1 MVSGTG
7 WRRAD
12 AESQDRDVVVEAVA
26 EALQQ
31 GADAADG
38 GGRGGRREAGGER
51 QKRLIAVAL
60 PSLAGASFG
69 QPVGVQQECVA
80 GAEPDRGRGED
91 HIVDDAEERA
101 AADRLVVGG
110 AVSPKQQRRGMTA
123 AGEAEIEA
131 VRARGE
137 NPEGRRAET
146 AAVTFVVPAQRAVEG
161 AEHRRRVWVVD
172 GGGAQGVADLRG
184 HGGRG
189 RALAAY
195 VAQEQ
200 APPIPGEGE
209 QVVEVAAYLIPG

>member
-80 GAEPDRGRGED
+80 CAEPDRGRGED
-91 HIVDDAEERA
+91 HIVDDADERVA
-101 AADRLVVGG
+101 GDRLVVGG
-110 AVSPKQQRRGMTA
+110 AVSRLPQGGGVTA

-131 VRARGE
+131 ARASRE
-137 NPEGRRAET
+137 HPEGRRAET
-146 AAVTFVVPAQRAVEG
+146 AGVTFVVPAHLAGEG
-161 AEHRRRVWVVD
+161 AEHRRRLWVV
-172 GGGAQGVADLRG
+172 
-184 HGGRG
+184 
-189 RALAAY
+189 
-195 VAQEQ
+195 
-200 APPIPGEGE
+200 
-209 QVVEVAAYLIPG
+209 